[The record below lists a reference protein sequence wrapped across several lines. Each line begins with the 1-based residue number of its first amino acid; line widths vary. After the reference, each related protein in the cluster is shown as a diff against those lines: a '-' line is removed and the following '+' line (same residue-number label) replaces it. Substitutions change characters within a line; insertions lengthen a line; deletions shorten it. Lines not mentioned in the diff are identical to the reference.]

1 MNKEKFTAE
10 LVCLLDVA
18 SRPQDMADFKQEIE
32 SFFTV
37 GGTRIDLIGK
47 VMELDNNL
55 GTYKFDIKLLGD
67 TQKAINEI
75 GKSKGTKAF
84 FCISI

>member
-67 TQKAINEI
+67 TQKAIDEI